1 MTSKLR
7 VIISVCLSAGLGICW
22 YPLSKLEG
30 MQVES
35 SQLLFFAFS
44 AASLLTAPI
53 MALQVK
59 TWRTNTLELLI
70 FGLVGGISSAIF
82 HYSLLGEFPVTALS
96 LFSMAAVGSLF
107 LDRVIKGE
115 EIAAKDFLTL
125 LSLILAALLILLA
138 VDGPKLYWSQLL
150 AIIAGV
156 GFHRLMLLNTDPS
169 SNIPIMSRVAA
180 VFIASTWLVGMVLIF
195 TPRSNN
201 FPLENASLFS
211 ALYGA
216 IILLPIIFSIV
227 FIVIR
232 KQFSEF
238 LFWITLLL
246 ALNLIIGIIYFNDL
260 VLNLMGWMA
269 ILLVVGCGS
278 YLAVGKNSFLK
289 ELQ

>member
-1 MTSKLR
+1 MFYFIPQCSRIQKMTSKLK

-107 LDRVIKGE
+107 LDRVIKSE

-138 VDGPKLYWSQLL
+138 VDGPK
-150 AIIAGV
+150 
-156 GFHRLMLLNTDPS
+156 
-169 SNIPIMSRVAA
+169 
-180 VFIASTWLVGMVLIF
+180 
-195 TPRSNN
+195 
-201 FPLENASLFS
+201 
-211 ALYGA
+211 
-216 IILLPIIFSIV
+216 
-227 FIVIR
+227 
-232 KQFSEF
+232 
-238 LFWITLLL
+238 
-246 ALNLIIGIIYFNDL
+246 
-260 VLNLMGWMA
+260 
-269 ILLVVGCGS
+269 
-278 YLAVGKNSFLK
+278 
-289 ELQ
+289 

>member
-1 MTSKLR
+1 MTSKLK

-44 AASLLTAPI
+44 AASLLTAPL
-53 MALQVK
+53 MAFQVK
-59 TWRTNTLELLI
+59 TWRTSTLELLV

-96 LFSMAAVGSLF
+96 LFCMAVVCSLF
-107 LDRVIKGE
+107 LDRIIKNDE
-115 EIAAKDFLTL
+115 MAFKDFLTL

-138 VDGPKLYWSQLL
+138 DSPKLYWSQLL
-150 AIIAGV
+150 AIMAGV
-156 GFHRLMLLNTDPS
+156 GFHRLMLLNNDSS

-211 ALYGA
+211 ALYGV
-216 IILLPIIFSIV
+216 IILLPIVFSII

-232 KQFSEF
+232 KQFGEF

-246 ALNLIIGIIYFNDL
+246 SLNLVMGVIFFN
-260 VLNLMGWMA
+260 VSEGNVMA
-269 ILLVVGCGS
+269 WGALLLVVGCG
-278 YLAVGKNSFLK
+278 LRLTLGEKSFLK
-289 ELQ
+289 ELK